1 MYVVPNGNKLPL
13 PFSIF
18 IISSISLVFI
28 YLCMCI
34 YLFYIFEFTN
44 TPSSAK
50 DGYILGKYTVLGLTK
65 LTAIESMIHIED
77 QEKWDGKDQLLRL
90 RGFFQTKNRN
100 ELIKIIMMNVFSRND
115 DMYFITGDDD
125 EWWHKP
131 TDTKNIIYLTRENF
145 AQTENIKV
153 YDVDGDKSIFLLESV
168 SF

>member
-1 MYVVPNGNKLPL
+1 MPKTNKVNFLFGFFIL
-13 PFSIF
+13 SAKILILIF
-18 IISSISLVFI
+18 
-28 YLCMCI
+28 LCMCI
-34 YLFYIFEFTN
+34 YISYIFEFTN

-65 LTAIESMIHIED
+65 LTAIESIIHIED
-77 QEKWDGKDQLLRL
+77 QEKWNGKDQLLRL

-100 ELIKIIMMNVFSRND
+100 ELIKIIMMNGFSRND

-131 TDTKNIIYLTRENF
+131 TDTKNIIYLTRENV

>member
-1 MYVVPNGNKLPL
+1 MPKTNKVNFLFGFFIL
-13 PFSIF
+13 SAKILILIF
-18 IISSISLVFI
+18 
-28 YLCMCI
+28 LCMCI
-34 YLFYIFEFTN
+34 YLSYIFEFTN
-44 TPSSAK
+44 THSSAK
-50 DGYILGKYTVLGLTK
+50 DGYILGQHTVLGLTK
-65 LTAIESMIHIED
+65 LNAIESIIHIED
-77 QEKWDGKDQLLRL
+77 QEKWDGKDQVLRL

-100 ELIKIIMMNVFSRND
+100 ELIKIIMMNGFSRNN

-131 TDTKNIIYLTRENF
+131 TDTKNIIYLTRENV